1 MQRLHPFGD
10 RYCWSIRSFGAPIAT
25 TSALLPAWGVFCQGP
40 SLLSIHNMVDK
51 SRSKRAYTLVN
62 VDSQVAEAVLDSI
75 ARINGLLAVR
85 YLPIVPRS

>member
-1 MQRLHPFGD
+1 
-10 RYCWSIRSFGAPIAT
+10 
-25 TSALLPAWGVFCQGP
+25 
-40 SLLSIHNMVDK
+40 MVDK